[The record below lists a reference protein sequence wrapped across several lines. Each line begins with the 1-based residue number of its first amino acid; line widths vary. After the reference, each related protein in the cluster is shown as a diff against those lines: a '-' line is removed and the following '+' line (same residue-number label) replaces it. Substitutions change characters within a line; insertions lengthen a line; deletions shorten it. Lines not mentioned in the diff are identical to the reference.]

1 MSWWAPY
8 RLFWRHLQ
16 FGVGMAAAGA
26 ILLGVEAM
34 YAGRWVRGLAEIV
47 LAALL
52 ARFVLWIGRELSKPP
67 HVSKLV

>member
-1 MSWWAPY
+1 
-8 RLFWRHLQ
+8 
-16 FGVGMAAAGA
+16 MAAAGA